1 MKLALIGNGAISRF
15 VQAELAKQGMAPAA
29 LILRRERTSPFPT
42 VSSVAELSVDITHVV
57 DCAGHEGLRQHGAA
71 ALRSGRDVITVSTG
85 ALADPALEAE
95 LKEAA
100 AEGKSHLHLA
110 CGAIGALDA
119 LNAATVGPLTSVSYT
134 GRKPPRGW
142 MGSAADEVLDLA
154 NMGPE
159 PATHFRGTAREAA
172 LKYPKNANVAAAVAL
187 AGPGFEATTV
197 ELIADPSAEGNVHE
211 IRAEGAFGSFFF
223 TITGETLPENP
234 RTSALAAMSV
244 VSSLRAEESWITIG
258 AGAGA

>member
-1 MKLALIGNGAISRF
+1 MKLALIGNGAISRY
-15 VQAELAKQGMAPAA
+15 VQTELGKQGIEPAA
-29 LILRRERTSPFPT
+29 LILRRERTAPFPT
-42 VSSVAELSVDITHVV
+42 VQTVAELPADVTHVV
-57 DCAGHEGLRQHGAA
+57 DCAGHDGLRQHGVA

-85 ALADPALEAE
+85 ALADADLEAE
-95 LKEAA
+95 LKAAA

-119 LNAATVGPLTSVSYT
+119 LNAATVGTLKAVSYI

-142 MGSAADEVLDLA
+142 KGSAAEDVVDLDTL
-154 NMGPE
+154 GPD
-159 PATHFRGTAREAA
+159 PVTHFSGNAREAA

-197 ELIADPSAEGNVHE
+197 ELIADPQAPGNVHE
-211 IRAEGAFGSFFF
+211 IRAEGEFGTFFF

-244 VSSLRAEESWITIG
+244 VASLRAEESWITIG

>member
-15 VQAELAKQGMAPAA
+15 VQAELAKQGIEPAA

-42 VSSVAELSVDITHVV
+42 VERVADLPDDVTHVV
-57 DCAGHEGLRQHGAA
+57 DCAGHDGLRQHGAA

-85 ALADPALEAE
+85 ALADPEMEAE

-100 AEGKSHLHLA
+100 EAGKSHLHLA

-119 LNAATVGPLTSVSYT
+119 LAAANIGTLTAVSYT

-142 MGSAADEVLDLA
+142 MGSAAEDVLDLA

-159 PATHFRGTAREAA
+159 PAIHFSGNAREAA

-197 ELIADPSAEGNVHE
+197 ELIADPDAAGNVHE
-211 IRAEGAFGSFFF
+211 IRAEGEFGSFFF
-223 TITGETLPENP
+223 TITGDPLPENP

-244 VSSLRAEESWITIG
+244 VASLRAEESWITIG

>member
-1 MKLALIGNGAISRF
+1 MKLALIGNGAISRY
-15 VQAELAKQGMAPAA
+15 VQAKMAEQGEAPAA
-29 LILRRERTSPFPT
+29 LILRPERTSSLPT
-42 VSSVAELSVDITHVV
+42 VASVADLPADVTHVI
-57 DCAGHEGLRQHGAA
+57 DCAGHEGLRQHGVA

-85 ALADPALEAE
+85 ALADAALEAQ
-95 LKEAA
+95 LKAAA
-100 AEGKSHLHLA
+100 AEGRSHLHLA

-119 LNAATVGPLTSVSYT
+119 LNAANVGRLTSVSYT

-142 MGSAADEVLDLA
+142 KGSAAEQVIDLDA
-154 NMGPE
+154 MGPE
-159 PATHFRGTAREAA
+159 PVTHFSGNARDAA

-187 AGPGFEATTV
+187 AGPGFEATVV
-197 ELIADPSAEGNVHE
+197 ELIADPAAAGNVHE
-211 IRAEGAFGSFFF
+211 IRAEGEFGSFFF

-244 VSSLRAEESWITIG
+244 VAALRAERSWITVG

>member
-1 MKLALIGNGAISRF
+1 MKLALIGNGAISRY
-15 VQAELAKQGMAPAA
+15 VQAELAKEGLEPAA

-42 VSSVAELSVDITHVV
+42 VETVAELAADVTHVI
-57 DCAGHEGLRQHGAA
+57 DCAGHDGLRQHGVA

-85 ALADPALEAE
+85 ALADAEFEAE
-95 LKEAA
+95 LKAA
-100 AEGKSHLHLA
+100 AVEGKSHLHLA

-119 LNAATVGPLTSVSYT
+119 LNAASVGELTAVSYT

-142 MGSAADEVLDLA
+142 KASAAEEVLDLD
-154 NMGPE
+154 NLGPD
-159 PATHFRGTAREAA
+159 PVTHFKGNAREAA

-197 ELIADPSAEGNVHE
+197 ELIADPNAPGNVHE

-244 VSSLRAEESWITIG
+244 VASLRAAENWLTI
-258 AGAGA
+258 

>member
-1 MKLALIGNGAISRF
+1 MKLALIGNGAISRY
-15 VQAELAKQGMAPAA
+15 VQAELAKQGMEPAA

-42 VSSVAELSVDITHVV
+42 VETVEDLPADVTHVV
-57 DCAGHEGLRQHGAA
+57 DCAGHDGLRQHGAA

-85 ALADPALEAE
+85 ALADSDLEAE
-95 LKEAA
+95 LRAAA

-119 LNAATVGPLTSVSYT
+119 LNAATVGALTSVSYI

-142 MGSAADEVLDLA
+142 MGSPAEEVLDLE
-154 NMGPE
+154 NLGPE
-159 PATHFRGTAREAA
+159 PAVHFKGNAREAA

-187 AGPGFEATTV
+187 AGPGFEATMV

-211 IRAEGAFGSFFF
+211 IRAEGEFGSFFF

-244 VSSLRAEESWITIG
+244 VASLRAEQSWLTIG
-258 AGAGA
+258 AGAGS